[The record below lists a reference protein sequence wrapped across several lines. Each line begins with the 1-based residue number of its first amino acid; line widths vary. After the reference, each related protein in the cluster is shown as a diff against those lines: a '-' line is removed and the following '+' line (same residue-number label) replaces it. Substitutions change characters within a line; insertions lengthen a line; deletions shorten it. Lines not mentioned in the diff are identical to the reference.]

1 MPPTTHAEITVSSN
15 PIAIWVEAT
24 EYRATHKYPHNPA
37 KNPESE
43 YAIIMYLFSLIPMYF
58 AASGLPPSEYR
69 FLPKRVWLSNIYM
82 TIKTKTANQNRNERD
97 KNLTCIKAKK
107 SSENSFE

>member
-1 MPPTTHAEITVSSN
+1 MPPTTHAEMTVSSN

-24 EYRATHKYPHNPA
+24 EYRATHKYQHNPA

-43 YAIIMYLFSLIPMYF
+43 YAIMMYLFSLIPMYF

-69 FLPKRVWLSNIYM
+69 FLPKRV
-82 TIKTKTANQNRNERD
+82 
-97 KNLTCIKAKK
+97 
-107 SSENSFE
+107 